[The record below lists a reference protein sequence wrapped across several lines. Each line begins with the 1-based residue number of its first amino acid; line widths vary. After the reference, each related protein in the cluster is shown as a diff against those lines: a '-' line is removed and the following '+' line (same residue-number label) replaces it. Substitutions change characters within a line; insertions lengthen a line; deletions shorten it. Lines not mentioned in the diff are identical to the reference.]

1 MEIKEH
7 DHGEEYFLFLLDD
20 VRNMDAC
27 KELNMLW
34 I

>member
-1 MEIKEH
+1 MIMVR
-7 DHGEEYFLFLLDD
+7 LLLLLLLLLLLKDASG
-20 VRNMDAC
+20 MDAC

>member
-1 MEIKEH
+1 MIMVR
-7 DHGEEYFLFLLDD
+7 LLLLLLLLLKDASG
-20 VRNMDAC
+20 MDAC

>member
-1 MEIKEH
+1 MIMVR
-7 DHGEEYFLFLLDD
+7 LLLLLLLLLLKDASG
-20 VRNMDAC
+20 MDAC